1 MFSSR
6 TNWNLTPNELSLLA
20 AEKRKR
26 GETILDL
33 TESNP
38 TRCGF
43 LLESLLLESLSTPQ
57 AALYDPQPRGLASAR
72 QSIAAWY
79 AGRGTIVDPENVLL
93 TSGTSEAYSHIF
105 RLLCNTGDS
114 ILVPK
119 PSYPLFDYLCR
130 LHDIEAFHYHLR
142 YDGEWHIDVES
153 LHDAV
158 SKSTRAILL
167 VHPNNPTGSYVTN
180 DERVKIVDFAR
191 RHELAVIVDEV
202 FLDFALSTNE
212 RRSGSFAAERG
223 VLTFSLNGISKLLA
237 LPQMKLAWIAV
248 SGSEASSKEAIGRL
262 EVIADTYLS
271 VGTPIQL
278 ALPEL
283 LKAGPSITEKIT
295 ARIRQNYRHIRSMI
309 GESSL
314 VSLLTTEGGWNAI
327 VRLPNMMSDEAWALR
342 LLKDCNVLVHPGHF
356 FEISRNV
363 CVVISLLPQESVFS
377 EGIAGI
383 LQAVD
388 TLSKH

>member
-43 LLESLLLESLSTPQ
+43 LLEPPYLQSLSTPR

-72 QSIAAWY
+72 QAIAAWY
-79 AGRGTIVDPENVLL
+79 AGRGTIVDPENVFL

-105 RLLCNTGDS
+105 RLLCNAGDS

-119 PSYPLFDYLCR
+119 PSYPLFDYLCK
-130 LHDIEAFHYHLR
+130 LHDVEAIHYHLR

>member
-6 TNWNLTPNELSLLA
+6 TNWNLTLNELSLLA
-20 AEKRKR
+20 AEKRNR

-43 LLESLLLESLSTPQ
+43 LLEPSLLQSLSTAQ
-57 AALYDPQPRGLASAR
+57 SIHYDPQPRGLASAR

-79 AGRGTIVDPENVLL
+79 ASRGTIVDPESVFL
-93 TSGTSEAYSHIF
+93 TSGTSEAYSHVF
-105 RLLCNTGDS
+105 RLLCNAGDS

-119 PSYPLFDYLCR
+119 PSYPLFDYLCK
-130 LHDIEAFHYHLR
+130 LHDIEAIHYHLR
-142 YDGEWHIDVES
+142 YDDEWHIDVES

-158 SKSTRAILL
+158 DKSTRAILL

-180 DERVKIVDFAR
+180 DERVKLVEFAR
-191 RHELAVIVDEV
+191 RHELALIVDEV
-202 FLDFALSTNE
+202 FLDFGLSVSD
-212 RRSGSFAAERG
+212 RRSRSFAAERG

-237 LPQMKLAWIAV
+237 LPQMKLAWLAV
-248 SGSEASSKEAIGRL
+248 SGSDALLKQAISRL
-262 EVIADTYLS
+262 EVVADTYLS

-283 LKAGPSITEKIT
+283 LKEGPSITRRIMD
-295 ARIRQNYRHIRSMI
+295 RIRHNYQHIGSMI
-309 GESSL
+309 DESSL

-327 VRLPNMMSDEAWALR
+327 LRLPNTMSDDAWALR

-356 FEISRNV
+356 FEISQNA
-363 CVVISLLPQESVFS
+363 CVVISLLPHESVFS
-377 EGIAGI
+377 DGIAGI
-383 LQAVD
+383 LKAVD
-388 TLSKH
+388 ALSKQ

>member
-105 RLLCNTGDS
+105 RLLCNAGDS

>member
-26 GETILDL
+26 GEIILDL

-38 TRCGF
+38 TKCGF
-43 LLESLLLESLSTPQ
+43 LLESPLLESLSTPQ

-72 QSIAAWY
+72 QAIAAWY
-79 AGRGTIVDPENVLL
+79 AGRDTIVDPESVFL
-93 TSGTSEAYSHIF
+93 TSGTSEAYSHVF
-105 RLLCNTGDS
+105 RLLCNAGDS

-130 LHDIEAFHYHLR
+130 LHDIEAFYYHLR
-142 YDGEWHIDVES
+142 YDGEWHIDFES

-167 VHPNNPTGSYVTN
+167 VHPNNPTGSYITN

-191 RHELAVIVDEV
+191 RHDLALIVDEV
-202 FLDFALSTNE
+202 FLDFELSTNE

-248 SGSEASSKEAIGRL
+248 SGSEASLKEAIGRL
-262 EVIADTYLS
+262 EVIADSYLS

-295 ARIRQNYRHIRSMI
+295 ARIRHNYRHIRSMI

-356 FEISRNV
+356 FEIGRNV

-383 LQAVD
+383 FQAVD
-388 TLSKH
+388 TVSKH